1 MAVQQVQG
9 ARGVVA
15 TGHALATDAALAV
28 LQQGGNAVDASVCAA
43 LVLTVVCPYACTL
56 AGDAYLL
63 IHDPKA
69 GRIFGLNGTG
79 CAPLRADLARFAD
92 GIPRSGPRAATVP
105 GLVSA
110 LCEALDR
117 FGSMSFAALVAP
129 AIRLA
134 EEGFAVHP
142 YFARNIEDR
151 EALLAT
157 DPAAA
162 ALFLPQGKPL
172 AAGALFVQPALAKT
186 LRRLAE
192 EGAQSFYEGALAQEM
207 ASASL
212 EQGGLLAAADFA
224 AHRTLWQDPVSAPF
238 FGHDV
243 WTMPP
248 NSYGPTLLFQLLA
261 LEQADIAGV
270 APDDAEFVRLGYAAR
285 RAAYKTAA
293 RFIGDPTLCEA
304 PLRRLLAE
312 AIGGAAPAGEIPAE
326 AQDRCTTNV
335 VAIDST
341 GLSVSLIESIS
352 TPFGAGV
359 MLGDTGIVLNN
370 RLGGFSTDPASLN
383 VIAPGKRPAH
393 TLAPCMV
400 TKGREFFLS
409 LGTPGTVGQTCV
421 VAQILARLLACG
433 QTPVEAIAAP
443 RWSVDFQG
451 KLIVEDTMAQT
462 LQQSITDGEPE
473 MRAEKAGWISFGSLK
488 LAMRDEGG
496 FRGFADD
503 RRCATAAAF

>member
-1 MAVQQVQG
+1 
-9 ARGVVA
+9 
-15 TGHALATDAALAV
+15 
-28 LQQGGNAVDASVCAA
+28 

-63 IHDPKA
+63 IRDPKSD
-69 GRIFGLNGTG
+69 RIFGLNGTG
-79 CAPLRADLARFAD
+79 CAPGRAELVRFAD
-92 GIPRSGPRAATVP
+92 GIPRSGPLAATVP
-105 GLVSA
+105 GLVGA

-117 FGSMSFAALVAP
+117 FGSMSFAALLAP

-134 EEGFAVHP
+134 EDGFTVHP

-151 EALLAT
+151 KTLLAS

-162 ALFLPQGKPL
+162 ALFLPDGKPL
-172 AAGALFVQPALAKT
+172 AAGALFVQPALAAT

-192 EGAQSFYEGALAQEM
+192 EGPQSFYQGALAQEM

-212 EQGGLLAAADFA
+212 AQGGLLAAADFA
-224 AHRTLWQDPVSAPF
+224 SHRSLWQDPISAPF

-248 NSYGPTLLFQLLA
+248 NSYGPTLLFQLLQ
-261 LEQADIAGV
+261 LESAAIADV
-270 APDDAEFVRLGYAAR
+270 DPDGAEFVRLGYAAR
-285 RAAYKTAA
+285 RSAYKTAA
-293 RFIGDPTLCEA
+293 RFIGDPALCEA
-304 PLRRLLAE
+304 PLRKLLAD
-312 AIGGAAPAGEIPAE
+312 ALAGATPAGKAPAE
-326 AQDRCTTNV
+326 ARDRCTTNV
-335 VAIDST
+335 VAIDSH
-341 GLSVSLIESIS
+341 GMSVSLIESIS
-352 TPFGAGV
+352 TPFGAAV

-370 RLGGFSTDPASLN
+370 RLGGFNTDPASLN

-400 TKGREFFLS
+400 TRDGRLVMS

-421 VAQILARLLACG
+421 LAQILTRLLAVG
-433 QTPVEAIAAP
+433 QVPAAAIAAP

-462 LQQSITDGEPE
+462 LQQAVQSNEPE
-473 MRAEKAGWISFGSLK
+473 TRAEKAGWISFGSLK
-488 LAMRDEGG
+488 LAMMEEGG

-503 RRCATAAAF
+503 RRSATAAAF